1 MKKTLI
7 LAIGLLAMTTVNA
20 QDITDAVRYSD
31 DNIQG
36 TARFKAMSGAFGALG
51 GDLSAVSINPAGSAL
66 FNNSYASLSISYQ
79 DNKSNTNYFG
89 SKSSNNEI
97 NFDLNQAG
105 GVFVFK
111 NTRSDSQVRKFVLSI
126 NYEQT
131 NNFNN
136 EFFASGMNNSSID
149 NYFLQYAQG
158 LRLDEISAFDGESYT
173 DAYGDIGAIY
183 GYNNQQAFLGYESYI
198 LEPDTYDDDNTGYS
212 SNISPGTFHHE
223 YSHYT
228 TGNNNKLS
236 FNAAMKFNEN
246 FYLGLN
252 LNSHF
257 IDYNR
262 TTYLFESN
270 TNPGSLIN
278 EVGFENNLSTY
289 GNGFSFQLGGI
300 VKLNE
305 ILRIGASYD
314 SPVWYNM
321 NDETTQYL
329 AAVRNESGDNI
340 SQVIDPRVV
349 NVFADYKIQ
358 TPDKITGSLA
368 FIIGQKGLISFDYSR
383 KDYGKT
389 KFKPSDDSY
398 FRTLNNDINNI
409 LTASNTYRLGGELR
423 HNQLSFRG
431 GYRLEQSPYKNSNFY
446 GDLKG
451 FSLGLGYSFG
461 NTKLDFAYENSKR
474 DYNQQLYRVGL
485 TDSVGINSKNDI
497 ITMTLSTSF

>member
-1 MKKTLI
+1 MKKTFI
-7 LAIGLLAMTTVNA
+7 IAIGIIAMATTNA

-31 DNIQG
+31 DNIKG

-51 GDLSAVSINPAGSAL
+51 GDLSAVNINPAGSAL
-66 FNNSYASLSISYQ
+66 FNTSYASVSLSYQ
-79 DNKSNTNYFG
+79 DNKTDTNYFG
-89 SKSSNNEI
+89 SKNSNNEI

-111 NTRSDSQVRKFVLSI
+111 NVSSNSPLRKFVLSI

-131 NNFNN
+131 NNFKN

-158 LRLDEISAFDGESYT
+158 LRLDEISAFDGESYS

-212 SNISPGTFHHE
+212 SNISPGTFYHE
-223 YSHYT
+223 YSYYT

-246 FYLGLN
+246 FYFGVN

-257 IDYNR
+257 IDYGR
-262 TTYLFESN
+262 STYLFESN
-270 TNPGSLIN
+270 SNSGSLVN
-278 EVGFENNLSTY
+278 EVGFENNLNTY

-300 VKLNE
+300 VKLND

-329 AAVRNESGDNI
+329 ATIRNESGNDI

-368 FIIGQKGLISFDYSR
+368 LILGQKGLISFDYSR

-389 KFKPSDDSY
+389 KFKPSSDSY
-398 FRTLNNDINNI
+398 FRTLNNEISNE

-431 GYRLEQSPYKNSNFY
+431 GYRLEQSPYKDSNFY

-474 DYNQQLYRVGL
+474 DFNQQLYQVGL

>member
-7 LAIGLLAMTTVNA
+7 LAIGLLAMTIVNA
-20 QDITDAVRYSD
+20 QDINDAVRYSD

-66 FNNSYASLSISYQ
+66 FNNSYASLSISYK
-79 DNKSNTNYFG
+79 DNESNTNYFG
-89 SKSSNNEI
+89 SKNLNNEI

-158 LRLDEISAFDGESYT
+158 LRLNEISAFDGESYT

-183 GYNNQQAFLGYESYI
+183 GYDHQQAFLGYESYI

-212 SNISPGTFHHE
+212 SNIAPGTFYHE
-223 YSHYT
+223 YSYYT
-228 TGNNNKLS
+228 SGNNNKLS

-246 FYLGLN
+246 FYFGLN

-270 TNPGSLIN
+270 TNPGSFIN

-321 NDETTQYL
+321 NDETTQYI

-340 SQVIDPRVV
+340 NQVIDPRVV

-398 FRTLNNDINNI
+398 FRALNNDINND

-474 DYNQQLYRVGL
+474 DYNQQLYQVGL

>member
-7 LAIGLLAMTTVNA
+7 LAMGFLAMTTVIA

-31 DNIQG
+31 DNIRG

-66 FNNSYASLSISYQ
+66 FNTSYASLSISYK
-79 DNKSNTNYFG
+79 DNESNTNYLG
-89 SKSSNNEI
+89 SKNLNNEI

-183 GYNNQQAFLGYESYI
+183 GYDQQQAFLGYESYI
-198 LEPDTYDDDNTGYS
+198 LEPDTYNDDNTGYS
-212 SNISPGTFHHE
+212 SNIAPGTFYHE
-223 YSHYT
+223 YSYYT
-228 TGNNNKLS
+228 SGNNNKLS

-246 FYLGLN
+246 FYFGLN

-257 IDYNR
+257 IDYNS

-270 TNPGSLIN
+270 NNTGSLIN

-329 AAVRNESGDNI
+329 ATVRNESGDNI

-368 FIIGQKGLISFDYSR
+368 FIIGKKGLISFDYSR

-398 FRTLNNDINNI
+398 FRTLNNDINND
-409 LTASNTYRLGGELR
+409 LAASNTYRLGGELR

-474 DYNQQLYRVGL
+474 DYNQKLYQVGL